1 MGSNVK
7 NSGKPLVSVV
17 IPALNEAGTI
27 ERVIE
32 QLKRISPY
40 PTEIIVV
47 DGGSYDG
54 TQERAL
60 NGGAKIIFDRRPGY
74 GRAIRTGLEH
84 ATGEAVVVIDADG
97 TYRVEDLPRLL
108 SLLIEGKADI
118 ALASRLGGT
127 ILPGAMEGLNYVGN
141 RMFAFIYDLLFRM
154 RLKDTQTGFRALSR
168 RALEVISLTEDGM
181 PISTEILVQAA
192 KRSLRI
198 VEIPSLYRPRTGES
212 KTKLRPFR
220 DGLKILRTMA
230 VQKLAA

>member
-1 MGSNVK
+1 VK
-7 NSGKPLVSVV
+7 SSGKPLISIV

-27 ERVIE
+27 ERVID
-32 QLKRISPY
+32 QLKRSSPY
-40 PTEIIVV
+40 PMEIIVV

-54 TQERAL
+54 TQERAI
-60 NGGAKIIFDRRPGY
+60 NGGAKIVFDSRPGY

-97 TYRVEDLPRLL
+97 TYRAEDLPRLL
-108 SLLIEGKADI
+108 NLLLEGKADI

-141 RMFAFIYDLLFRM
+141 RAFAFIYDLLFGK

-168 RALEVISLTEDGM
+168 RALERIALIEDGM
-181 PISTEILVQAA
+181 PISTEILAQAA

-220 DGLKILRTMA
+220 DGFKILCTMA
-230 VQKLAA
+230 VQRLTV

>member
-1 MGSNVK
+1 VK
-7 NSGKPLVSVV
+7 SSGKPLISVV

-27 ERVIE
+27 ERVID
-32 QLKRISPY
+32 QLKRSSPY
-40 PTEIIVV
+40 PMEIIVV

-54 TQERAL
+54 TQERAV
-60 NGGAKIIFDRRPGY
+60 NGGARIVFDSRPGY

-84 ATGEAVVVIDADG
+84 TTGEAVVVIDADG
-97 TYRVEDLPRLL
+97 TYRAEDLPRLL
-108 SLLIEGKADI
+108 NPLLEGRADI

-127 ILPGAMEGLNYVGN
+127 ILPGAMGGLNYVGN
-141 RMFAFIYDLLFRM
+141 RAFALVYDLLFGK

-168 RALEVISLTEDGM
+168 RALDRVELTQDGM
-181 PISTEILVQAA
+181 SISTEILAQAA

-220 DGLKILRTMA
+220 DGLKILCTMA
-230 VQKLAA
+230 VQRLTV